1 MKISTPI
8 LRRLG
13 PIPFWRG
20 TSKCMAELESVYR
33 RAREAAEF
41 KLRGERSKEDASTF
55 DIIHPTR
62 RKV

>member
-1 MKISTPI
+1 
-8 LRRLG
+8 
-13 PIPFWRG
+13 
-20 TSKCMAELESVYR
+20 MAELESVYR